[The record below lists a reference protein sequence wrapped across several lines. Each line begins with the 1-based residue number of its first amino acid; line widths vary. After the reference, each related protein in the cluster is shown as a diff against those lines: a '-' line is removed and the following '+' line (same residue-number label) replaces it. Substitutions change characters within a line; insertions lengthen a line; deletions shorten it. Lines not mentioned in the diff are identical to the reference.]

1 MRTADAWHL
10 TIGNGPRRERHFYR
24 HRADAE
30 NDAADRLE
38 PTIIRPVIILRDD
51 EAVVSVATL
60 HDMLAQVSSYAVD
73 EIIYRVLR
81 ERRLA
86 DVVEAPGVE

>member
-1 MRTADAWHL
+1 MRIPDAWHL
-10 TIGNGPRRERHFYR
+10 TIGSGPRRERNFYK
-24 HRADAE
+24 HRADAA

-38 PTIIRPVIILRDD
+38 PTIIRPVIVLRDD
-51 EAVVSVATL
+51 EVVISVATL

-81 ERRLA
+81 DRRAA
-86 DVVEAPGVE
+86 DVVVEVAVE